1 MTVSKAEQFLRHP
14 AYGQE
19 EIIANSVKYGFE
31 RKGDFI
37 SKNQA

>member
-1 MTVSKAEQFLRHP
+1 MSKAEQFLRRP
-14 AYGQE
+14 IYGHE
-19 EIIANSVKYGFE
+19 EMIANSVKYGFE